1 MMFTKQFA
9 SALVITMSCSTMT
22 VMAQNTRA
30 TITGK
35 VLDEHKQ
42 PVIGAYITV
51 KNESTGFTVMAPT
64 GMDGTYTIREIP
76 LGSPYTVTAK
86 YVGYGDQVR
95 TGYTLN
101 QGDLLRVNFTM
112 TETSTE
118 LKAVEIV
125 ANSLKKNV
133 ENEGASTTVSA
144 QDIKKLPV
152 NGRNFTSLID
162 LSPLSNGMNL
172 SGQLQSSTGF
182 NIDGMSSKNPI
193 SGGASNTRQNSPY
206 AMTMEAV
213 REFKVVTNAYD
224 VTYGRAGGGLIN
236 AVTKSGTNTF
246 TGTAFTYMRADWLT
260 SNYDILG
267 NKRTSDFSTYQY
279 GFSLGGPIIK
289 DRLHFFIAWDHQQDT
304 KPLRIADINGQSDEI
319 QYNLSQS
326 TLDRY
331 LQIAREKY
339 GLSDGAQTG
348 SFDKKSSTNSVFA
361 RIDWQI
367 NPTNLLSVRN
377 NLNINSMPY
386 SQADNTTINLLESYS
401 DCNTTDNSL
410 MASLR
415 SVFGPKITNEAKFQ
429 WMYSMEETKAN
440 SLLPYPTIPR
450 AIVNY
455 VESEVNGKTVRTNI
469 QLGGQRFTPE
479 NFHDNVYQFVDNLYI
494 NAGKIDYTVGV
505 DVMYSHLSSLYG
517 SETNGRFY
525 FNGLDNFENMTPY
538 RYARDIY
545 TVTDEDDQRVKQRII
560 NAGIYGQLHTKLFDE
575 QLDVMA
581 GLRLDNASYLD
592 HGEYNETVDRLLGVK
607 TNQGIGLLL
616 LQPRLQ
622 LTWDINNKHTDI
634 LKIGGGIF
642 ASDINN
648 YATINSQVF
657 DGTRIVTVDTQDPT
671 LIPTPDFA
679 GYRSDP
685 STAPGIDLLNNPNV
699 EKLITIN
706 ANSTDAKVPTIYK
719 ANVSYTHYF
728 NDRLKIGVS
737 GYMTLARNN
746 YLYIDKNMV
755 DEPYFTLDNEG
766 GRGVY
771 VPANTISS
779 AGVANW
785 LNSRKTTEIGRVLE
799 LNTIGKVNQFA
810 FVIDGSWR
818 YYKDGYLSFSY
829 TWNSVKDN
837 NSYNG
842 NVANT
847 STLAL
852 MVKDDPRD
860 MSQMSYSNNQF
871 RHKFVAYGTAPT
883 FWGITAGLR
892 FSGIGGTR
900 YSVIVGGNVNG
911 DYVSSNDL
919 AFIFDPNDPNTDP
932 DVKQGLEDLLA
943 NPNVQ
948 GTLKDYIRS
957 HYGKMAERNGGTNGF
972 YGTFDLHLEKSFKL
986 YKSHAIDV
994 SVDLFN
1000 VANMLN
1006 KDWGAGKNLSYVSLY
1021 SITGFDQ
1028 DKKQYTYKVNTNAG
1042 VASGNGNPYQ
1052 FQIGLRYKF

>member
-1 MMFTKQFA
+1 MSTSRFA
-9 SALVITMSCSTMT
+9 SALVVTMACSTLS
-22 VMAQNTRA
+22 VMAQSTRA
-30 TITGK
+30 TVTGR
-35 VLDEHKQ
+35 VLDDKKQ
-42 PVIGAYITV
+42 PVIGAIITV
-51 KNESTGFTVMAPT
+51 KNESTGFSVSAPT
-64 GMDGTYTIREIP
+64 GVDGSYTIREIP
-76 LGSPYTVTAK
+76 LGSPYTVTAR

-95 TGYTLN
+95 TGYSLN

-112 TETSTE
+112 TETATE
-118 LKAVEIV
+118 LQAVEVV

-133 ENEGASTTVSA
+133 VNEGASTTVSA
-144 QDIKKLPV
+144 QDIQKLPV

-172 SGQLQSSTGF
+172 SGQLASSTGF

-193 SGGASNTRQNSPY
+193 SGGAANTRKGSPY

-236 AVTKSGTNTF
+236 AVTKSGTNTL
-246 TGTAFTYMRADWLT
+246 TGGAFTYMRADWLT
-260 SNYDILG
+260 SPYDILG

-289 DRLHFFIAWDHQQDT
+289 DRLHFFVAWDHQQDT
-304 KPLRIADINGQSDEI
+304 KPLRIADIHGTNDEV
-319 QYNLSQS
+319 QYNLSQT
-326 TLDRY
+326 TLNRY
-331 LQIAREKY
+331 LDIARNKY
-339 GLSDGAQTG
+339 GMPDGEVG
-348 SFDKKSSTNSVFA
+348 SFDKKSSTNSIFA

-377 NLNINSMPY
+377 NLNINSQPY
-386 SQADNTTINLLESYS
+386 SQGDNTTINMLESYS
-401 DCNTTDNSL
+401 DCNTADNSL

-429 WMYSMEETKAN
+429 WMYSKEETKAN
-440 SLLPYPTIPR
+440 GFLPSPTIPR
-450 AIVNY
+450 AIVENIT
-455 VESEVNGKTVRTNI
+455 SDVNGKTVRTNI

-494 NAGKIDYTVGV
+494 NAGKIDYTLGV

-517 SETNGRFY
+517 SETNGRYY
-525 FNGLDNFENMTPY
+525 FTGLDNFEALNPY

-545 TVTDEDDQRVKQRII
+545 TVDGDAQRVKERIL
-560 NAGIYGQLHTKLFDE
+560 NAGVYGQLHTQLFDGF
-575 QLDVMA
+575 DVVA

-592 HGEYNETVDRLLGVK
+592 HGNYNEKVDRLLGVRTDK
-607 TNQGIGLLL
+607 SIGLLL

-622 LTWDINNKHTDI
+622 ITWDINNKHTDI
-634 LKIGGGIF
+634 VKLGGGIF

-648 YATINSQVF
+648 YATVNSQVF
-657 DGTRIVTVDTQDPT
+657 DGSRIVTIDTQNPAVLAT
-671 LIPTPDFA
+671 IRPDFP
-679 GYRSDP
+679 GYRKDP
-685 STAPGIDLLNNPNV
+685 STAPGQSLLNNPNV
-699 EKLITIN
+699 EKLVTIN
-706 ANSTDAKVPTIYK
+706 ANSSDARVPRIYK
-719 ANVSYTHYF
+719 ANLSYTHYF
-728 NDRLKIGVS
+728 SDRFKMGVS

-746 YLYIDKNMV
+746 YLYIDRNMV
-755 DEPYFTLDNEG
+755 DQPYFRLANEDN
-766 GRGVY
+766 RGVY
-771 VPANTISS
+771 VPAESIGAN
-779 AGVANW
+779 GVADW
-785 LNSRKTTEIGRVLE
+785 TKGRKTTELGRVLE

-818 YYKDGYLSFSY
+818 YYKDGFLSFSY

-837 NSYNG
+837 NTYNG
-842 NVANT
+842 DVANT
-847 STLAL
+847 STLVK

-860 MSQMSYSNNQF
+860 MSRLDYSNNQF
-871 RHKFVAYGTAPT
+871 RHKVVVYGTAPT

-911 DYVSSNDL
+911 DFVSTNDL
-919 AFIFDPNDPNTDP
+919 AFIFDPNSPSTPADI
-932 DVKQGLEDLLA
+932 KKGMEDLMN
-943 NPNVQ
+943 NPKVE
-948 GTLKDYIRS
+948 GRVKDYVRD
-957 HYGKMAERNGGTNGF
+957 HYGRMAERNGGTNGF

-986 YKSHAIDV
+986 YKTHAIDV
-994 SVDLFN
+994 AVDLFN

-1006 KDWGAGKNLSYVSLY
+1006 KDWGVGKNLSYVPIY
-1021 SITGFDQ
+1021 AITGFDQ
-1028 DKKQYTYKVNTNAG
+1028 QKKQYTYKVNTNAG
-1042 VASGNGNPYQ
+1042 VAAGNGNPYQ